1 MSRRDDSF
9 HSLRVMSS
17 ATGARLSTQPREY
30 AETTLQANMST
41 VTVLDRIQSDQ
52 AMHVRRQ
59 ARDFQQIELSE
70 EYDKQYVWSVGDGML
85 LRSEEALFM
94 VASSPH
100 SLDLLRQKMPLSTTT
115 RFIERLKI
123 WEPVT
128 PTTSVVRRRLGALV
142 SPSEAVAMLRAV
154 HQLLVSVFAR
164 GISEISKDR
173 NSPDV
178 FHSVSL
184 LSTGRI
190 RAERDFS
197 DTHHGDYEYALSATI
212 KVNLTSSMD
221 VLLSNR
227 LELLALPVK
236 RTDTS
241 YLDGVVVDGVRDT
254 DELVTQAR
262 VVQTT
267 GQIFTAVKNAKAVEM
282 PLRVAGLAYMIVE
295 QLRQAANQAIAK

>member
-154 HQLLVSVFAR
+154 HQLLVSKAR
-164 GISEISKDR
+164 
-173 NSPDV
+173 
-178 FHSVSL
+178 HQ
-184 LSTGRI
+184 
-190 RAERDFS
+190 RDPK
-197 DTHHGDYEYALSATI
+197 TET
-212 KVNLTSSMD
+212 LTSSTPSRCCPRAAFAPSATFPT
-221 VLLSNR
+221 LIT
-227 LELLALPVK
+227 E
-236 RTDTS
+236 TTS
-241 YLDGVVVDGVRDT
+241 TRSV
-254 DELVTQAR
+254 
-262 VVQTT
+262 
-267 GQIFTAVKNAKAVEM
+267 
-282 PLRVAGLAYMIVE
+282 P
-295 QLRQAANQAIAK
+295 